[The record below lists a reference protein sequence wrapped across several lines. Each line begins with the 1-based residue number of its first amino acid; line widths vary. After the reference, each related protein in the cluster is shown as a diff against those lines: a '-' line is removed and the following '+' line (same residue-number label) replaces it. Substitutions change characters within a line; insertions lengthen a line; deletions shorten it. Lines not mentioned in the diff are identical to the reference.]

1 MNQRQLVTLASRAM
15 SLYMIL
21 WSLDSLSYIPIDA
34 FALSHY
40 KELGFQSYSLKYN
53 LALVVRHLLWSAFL
67 FAGATWTYRCNP
79 FIQSFLSPDDS
90 TTAQQSP
97 D

>member
-1 MNQRQLVTLASRAM
+1 VNQRQLVTLASRAM